1 MGKLVRI
8 PVHGFVEIEGSLL
21 DLLDSPYLQRLRR
34 VRQLGLADLVYPGAV
49 HTRFEHSLG
58 VKHLCD
64 RLLEAQWDA
73 MSEREDLGRFQRRYV
88 AEVLGAAGLVHD
100 VGHPPF
106 SHVLEPLLEITVGMD
121 HEDVGRKVARVA
133 LEEAGVTD
141 PESVLEVAFGGR
153 SDWTSVL
160 HELIAGELGVD
171 RLDYLERDSL
181 HTGVAYGVIEVDR
194 LLHTVEIPKGDG
206 SGAVVVSFKGLEAAE
221 SVLVA
226 RYHMYRAVYF
236 HRTCRAADTMLLKA
250 TTVAVED
257 GELDLGFIRKVDI
270 DTGSMEDLLNWDDVG
285 LLVTLSETGDV
296 PAELVS
302 MLRDRELYKCVSAVT
317 LEDEPSVEDLF
328 AVAEEISETVAGDDR
343 SVLLD
348 CSRII
353 PYEPGSEGILIRT
366 SKGLRP
372 LSEVSEVVSALKE
385 KARWGEVKVRVYASP
400 KVASGLDCE
409 EVGRLAREALSD
421 RLNRSGA
428 P

>member
-1 MGKLVRI
+1 MRI
-8 PVHGFVEIEGSLL
+8 PVHGFVEVEGSLL
-21 DLLDSPYLQRLRR
+21 DLMDSPQLQRLRR
-34 VRQLGLADLVYPGAV
+34 IRQLGLADLVYPGAV

-64 RLLEAQWDA
+64 RLLEVQWDA

-88 AEVLGAAGLVHD
+88 AEVLGAAGMVHD

-106 SHVLEPLLEITVGMD
+106 SHVLEPLIETVVGMD
-121 HEDVGRKVARVA
+121 HEDVGRRVARVA
-133 LEEAGVTD
+133 LETAGVTD
-141 PESVLEVAFGGR
+141 PESVLEVAFGGG
-153 SDWTSVL
+153 SGWTAVL

-194 LLHTVEIPKGDG
+194 LLHTVEIPSGDG
-206 SGAVVVSFKGLEAAE
+206 SGAVVVSPKGLEAAE

-236 HRTCRAADTMLLKA
+236 HRTCRSADTMLLKA
-250 TTVAVED
+250 ASVAVED
-257 GELDLGFIRKVDI
+257 GAMDLGFLRKVDS
-270 DTGSMEDLLNWDDVG
+270 DEGAMEDFLAWDDVG
-285 LLVTLSETGDV
+285 LLVSLSEAGDV
-296 PAELVS
+296 ASELVS
-302 MLRDRELYKCVSAVT
+302 MLRERRLYKCVGTVV
-317 LEDEPSVEDLF
+317 LEEEPSVEDLF
-328 AVAEEISETVAGDDR
+328 LVAEEVSETVAEDDH

-366 SKGLRP
+366 SAGLKP

-385 KARWGEVKVRVYASP
+385 KARWGEVRVRIYSRP
-400 KVASGLDCE
+400 DVAENLDGE
-409 EVGRLAREALSD
+409 EVERLVKEALTD
-421 RLNRSGA
+421 RLDRRA
-428 P
+428 RP